1 MNGSERILNKY
12 TLKLSKDKFFFWK
25 LSLCCAESHTFF
37 AKLQYVST
45 IQLYGCRIQSYK
57 SSNYD
62 GKTLSVF
69 GTVAIINT
77 FLYYCSGSYYYTN
90 GEDVMKSTGIKKL
103 YYSISE
109 VSKITDLE
117 QYVLRYWESEFEQ
130 LKPAKNRAGN
140 RIYTNK
146 DIKLILYI
154 RQLLREERYTIEGAK
169 QVLKSWT
176 PDVESGEQLQLLP
189 PDVQPIHAPV
199 ENAGIVSA
207 GSDQKLREDL
217 IEVKTFLEELLVKL
231 N

>member
-1 MNGSERILNKY
+1 
-12 TLKLSKDKFFFWK
+12 
-25 LSLCCAESHTFF
+25 
-37 AKLQYVST
+37 
-45 IQLYGCRIQSYK
+45 
-57 SSNYD
+57 
-62 GKTLSVF
+62 
-69 GTVAIINT
+69 
-77 FLYYCSGSYYYTN
+77 
-90 GEDVMKSTGIKKL
+90 MKSTGIKKL

-176 PDVESGEQLQLLP
+176 PEVESGEQLQLLP
-189 PDVQPIHAPV
+189 DEPQPAQDLSTPVGLAPAAA
-199 ENAGIVSA
+199 NS
-207 GSDQKLREDL
+207 KLKEDL
-217 IEVKTFLEELLVKL
+217 MEVKSFLEELLVKL

>member
-1 MNGSERILNKY
+1 
-12 TLKLSKDKFFFWK
+12 
-25 LSLCCAESHTFF
+25 
-37 AKLQYVST
+37 
-45 IQLYGCRIQSYK
+45 
-57 SSNYD
+57 
-62 GKTLSVF
+62 
-69 GTVAIINT
+69 
-77 FLYYCSGSYYYTN
+77 
-90 GEDVMKSTGIKKL
+90 MKSTGIKKL

-189 PDVQPIHAPV
+189 VEAQPSQTPASEAGTMSHVPDP
-199 ENAGIVSA
+199 
-207 GSDQKLREDL
+207 KLKEDL
-217 IEVKTFLEELLVKL
+217 TEVKVFLEELLVKL
-231 N
+231 S